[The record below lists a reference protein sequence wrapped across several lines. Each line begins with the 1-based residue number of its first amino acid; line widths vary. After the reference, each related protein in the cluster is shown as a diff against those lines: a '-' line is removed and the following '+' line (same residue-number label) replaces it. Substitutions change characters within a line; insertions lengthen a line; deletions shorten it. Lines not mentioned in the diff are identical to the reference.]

1 MEASIT
7 RRGLLRGALAGPVVL
22 GAHDLG
28 LEVDRRLSVVVVR
41 VDQLRAPAL
50 GCYGVDLGQSPRID
64 RFAAG
69 AVRYEQA
76 FCTEPTCTAARTAF
90 DTGLHTFATPNGDR
104 LDPSDVTVQ
113 GLLSAAG
120 YSTFHVGKW
129 HKTPEG
135 LINATFPERVP
146 AAILGGFDYHAG
158 HEWRHR
164 LVNDWYWVDG
174 GFVAYPAGPWRPS
187 KHTELFLARLSALPA
202 GEPFYGVLDLEP
214 PHTPYGPIAGTVWDT
229 FAPGE
234 VPAPPNVPAGAVAAA
249 EADLARYYGMI
260 ASVDFEF
267 GRVLDALDALGLA
280 GTTLVVFTSDHGA
293 HVGAH
298 GLLAPD
304 GQKRSMYE
312 EALRIPLLV
321 RSPVGRASPATKA
334 AGAAS
339 TRAELF
345 GTVDFMPLLLA
356 AAGLPVPAEAHA
368 RRHLPG
374 LRYCQQLEA
383 DQTPNGRAWR
393 GVIRADGLRY
403 ARDEAGPWVLFD
415 TVADPFEL
423 DNLVGRGDPREA
435 ELEDALRQAA
445 ALVGD
450 RLPW

>member
-1 MEASIT
+1 MDASIT
-7 RRGLLRGALAGPVVL
+7 RRGLLAGALAAPAVL
-22 GAHDLG
+22 AARDASSGA
-28 LEVDRRLSVVVVR
+28 DRRFSVLVVR

-50 GCYGVDLGQSPRID
+50 GCYGLDLGQSPRID

-90 DTGLHTFATPNGDR
+90 DTGLHTFATPNADR
-104 LDPSDVTVQ
+104 LDPTDVTVQ
-113 GLLSAAG
+113 KLLAGAG
-120 YSTFHVGKW
+120 YATFHVGKW
-129 HKTPEG
+129 HKTPDA
-135 LINATFPERVP
+135 LINPTFPERVP
-146 AAILGGFDYHAG
+146 AAILGGFDHHAG

-164 LVNDWYWVDG
+164 LVNDYYWVNG

-187 KHTELFLARLSALPA
+187 KHTELFLAHLAALPA
-202 GEPFYGVLDLEP
+202 GQRFYGVLDLEP

-234 VPAPPNVPAGAVAAA
+234 VPVPPNVPAAAVAAA

-267 GRVLDALDALGLA
+267 GRVLDALAAQGLSDS
-280 GTTLVVFTSDHGA
+280 TVVVFTSDHGA

-304 GQKRSMYE
+304 RQKRSLYE

-321 RSPVGRASPATKA
+321 QSPLAPGP
-334 AGAAS
+334 G
-339 TRAELF
+339 TRGELF
-345 GTVDFMPLLLA
+345 GTVDFLPLILS
-356 AAGLPVPAEAHA
+356 AAGLSAPAGAHA
-368 RRHLPG
+368 RHHPPG
-374 LRYCQQLEA
+374 LRYCQQLEP

-415 TVADPFEL
+415 TIADPYEL

-435 ELEDALRQAA
+435 ELEDALRLAA
-445 ALVGD
+445 GLVGD
-450 RLPW
+450 RIPW